1 MKMRRMA
8 VAGFSLIEILV
19 TVMILMFGILGLAGL
34 QGAAINAESD
44 AHQRAQALLL
54 LQDMADR
61 INANRKNAAAYI
73 TNPAAGVATPRGA
86 GYNGS
91 AEMDCAAL
99 SGANLDLCEWHNGL
113 LGVSQKRGA
122 AAIGAMISA
131 RGCVYQLSAAEPQ
144 EYLIAVAWKGM
155 RKSAVPSVDCGSGNY
170 GDEALRRVATLT
182 LTIAK
187 LD

>member
-61 INANRKNAAAYI
+61 INANRKHAAACDRDDYF
-73 TNPAAGVATPRGA
+73 
-86 GYNGS
+86 S
-91 AEMDCAAL
+91 
-99 SGANLDLCEWHNGL
+99 
-113 LGVSQKRGA
+113 
-122 AAIGAMISA
+122 
-131 RGCVYQLSAAEPQ
+131 PQ
-144 EYLIAVAWKGM
+144 GTHILYH
-155 RKSAVPSVDCGSGNY
+155 
-170 GDEALRRVATLT
+170 
-182 LTIAK
+182 
-187 LD
+187 